1 MNQTQQQMIESFDLF
16 SDWLEKYQYI
26 IDLGKAL
33 PPLDEKHKIDENLLS
48 GCQSKV
54 WLIHQSKE
62 GKLIFQANSD
72 ATIVSGLI
80 ALVLS
85 VYSGLSAKE
94 ILTTK
99 PEFIEK
105 IGLASHLSSTRS
117 NGLNAMIHKI
127 KLIASSY

>member
-1 MNQTQQQMIESFDLF
+1 MNQVQQEMIESFDLF

-33 PPLDEKHKIDENLLS
+33 PPLDEIHKNDENLLQ

-54 WLIHQSKE
+54 WLIHQIAE
-62 GKLIFQANSD
+62 GKLTFQANSD

-85 VYSGLSAKE
+85 VYSGLTAKE
-94 ILTTK
+94 ILSTK

-105 IGLASHLSSTRS
+105 IGLSSHLSSTRS

-127 KLIASSY
+127 KLIASNY